1 MLCSDGGATS
11 GAKMTPLFQDE
22 QRDQL
27 IIDLMATGFPIEMV
41 YKVILDDYVARIE
54 VGTDES
60 VAFLTTGAT
69 ERENIITLCS
79 VGSDVAS
86 NVCKESN

>member
-1 MLCSDGGATS
+1 
-11 GAKMTPLFQDE
+11 
-22 QRDQL
+22 
-27 IIDLMATGFPIEMV
+27 
-41 YKVILDDYVARIE
+41 
-54 VGTDES
+54 